1 MSIRT
6 IVRRRRSKAVF
17 ISSTA
22 VRSPETAATAAACAT
37 LETFEVACDWRFA
50 AALITSFGPIAQ
62 PTRQPVIA
70 YVFATPLTMMH
81 FSRSSGTTTG
91 SEQNVASP

>member
-1 MSIRT
+1 M
-6 IVRRRRSKAVF
+6 VLRRRSKATF

-22 VRSPETAATAAACAT
+22 VRSPETAAIAAAWAT
-37 LETFEVACDWRFA
+37 LETLDVACDWRFV
-50 AALITSFGPIAQ
+50 AALMTSLGPIAQ

-81 FSRSSGTTTG
+81 LSRSSGTTTG
-91 SEQNVASP
+91 SDELVASP